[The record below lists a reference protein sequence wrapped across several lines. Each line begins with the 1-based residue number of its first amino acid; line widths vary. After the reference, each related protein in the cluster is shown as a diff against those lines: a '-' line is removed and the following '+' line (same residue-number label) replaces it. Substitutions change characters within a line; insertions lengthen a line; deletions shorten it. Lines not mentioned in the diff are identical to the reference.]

1 MVRMPETAQTAQ
13 IQLNGGAAIVSY
25 DPQKWGKLEKD
36 KEGIIS
42 LDRVVGAGS
51 AAIIAERIGI
61 PSNVAV
67 DDILE
72 ELKKKHPDLQVSL
85 RETRTVN
92 GQEVCCLKY
101 GWRVNDLDMIV
112 YAYCHGGLAGT
123 LQVRTACTV
132 AAFEECEADFTELL
146 NGLEVRPV
154 AHPGLVRM
162 RQGMGFA
169 AKVTGLAV
177 PVLGIALF
185 RFWIRTDWK
194 SALLITAGIAA
205 GLFVFAWGYD
215 LVKYK
220 LR

>member
-1 MVRMPETAQTAQ
+1 MPETGRTAQ

-25 DPQKWGKLEKD
+25 DPQKWGKLETD

-42 LDRVVGAGS
+42 LDRLVGAGC
-51 AAIIAERIGI
+51 AAIIAEGIGI

-67 DDILE
+67 EDILE
-72 ELKKKHPDLQVSL
+72 ELKKEHSDLQVFS
-85 RETRTVN
+85 RELRTVN
-92 GQEVCCLKY
+92 GEEVCCWKY
-101 GWRVNDLDMIV
+101 GFRVQELDMIV

-123 LQVRTACTV
+123 LQVRTCCTV

-146 NGLEVRPV
+146 NGLEVRPT
-154 AHPGLVRM
+154 AHPGLARM

-169 AKVTGLAV
+169 AKVTVLAA
-177 PVLGIALF
+177 PVLGIAWF
-185 RFWIRTDWK
+185 RFWLRTDWK
-194 SALLITAGIAA
+194 MALLISAGMAA
-205 GLFVFAWGYD
+205 GLFVFAWGYG

>member
-1 MVRMPETAQTAQ
+1 MPETGRTAQ
-13 IQLNGGAAIVSY
+13 IELNGGTAIVCY

-42 LDRVVGAGS
+42 LDRVVGAGC
-51 AAIIAERIGI
+51 AAIIAEGIGI
-61 PSNVAV
+61 PSKVAV

-72 ELKKKHPDLQVSL
+72 ELKKKHSDLQVLS
-85 RETRTVN
+85 REGRTVN

-101 GWRVNDLDMIV
+101 GFRANDLDMIV

-123 LQVRTACTV
+123 LQVRTCCTV
-132 AAFEECEADFTELL
+132 AAFDECEADFTELL
-146 NGLEVRPV
+146 NGLEIRPT
-154 AHPGLVRM
+154 AHPGLARM

-169 AKVTGLAV
+169 AKVTVLAA

-194 SALLITAGIAA
+194 IALLITAGIAA

-215 LVKYK
+215 VVKYK

>member
-1 MVRMPETAQTAQ
+1 MPETGRTAQ

-25 DPQKWGKLEKD
+25 DPQKWGKLETD

-42 LDRVVGAGS
+42 LDRLVGAGC
-51 AAIIAERIGI
+51 AAIIAEGIGI

-67 DDILE
+67 EDILE
-72 ELKKKHPDLQVSL
+72 ELKKEHSDLQVFS
-85 RETRTVN
+85 RELRTVN

-101 GWRVNDLDMIV
+101 GFRVQELDMIV

-123 LQVRTACTV
+123 LQVRTCCTV

-146 NGLEVRPV
+146 NGLEVRPT
-154 AHPGLVRM
+154 AHPGLARM

-169 AKVTGLAV
+169 AKVTVLAA
-177 PVLGIALF
+177 PVLGIAWF
-185 RFWIRTDWK
+185 RFWLRTDWK
-194 SALLITAGIAA
+194 MALLISAGMAA
-205 GLFVFAWGYD
+205 GLFVFAWGYG